1 MARTRASKG
10 SAAATA
16 KAKADKTAAAASA
29 PRTYS
34 LAPESESPP
43 RLFIIPK
50 TATPAAQIV
59 TLQNPRYARPA
70 RYFVCPEAGFFECT
84 KITTPTSAPR
94 SWLLE
99 NATDENGAKKEGL
112 DSQMAQDAEL
122 YAVTPIDPIFLLL
135 PGLASIKGARSG
147 AETKAPKKRMFMSS
161 DDHFDALSEPNNHLS
176 EVLRLPGLREKL
188 EARMAAVCD
197 TVDAADEQMFRLNE
211 SKLLDEILS
220 KAKRMSNQGLP
231 KSMEEKFVK
240 KALEAP
246 IMGIRSQPLANAG
259 TKPDSTLSSSS
270 TPQPDSADSQ
280 STVSSVETSATSLS
294 EASTAAT
301 SISSE
306 STPGTNG
313 SEAVTNAM
321 TASEEII
328 KLQRL
333 RIAFNFICSCYI
345 APSLAETLKS
355 MLTADAT
362 KSRVDFKPLD
372 EYLAQLAKLRQ
383 DAAAA
388 RSTDYSRKRA
398 ADDEEDERAEK
409 RRKKEEEE
417 KAKKAK
423 QSRGVKELMKVNTT
437 GMKKMSDFFKK
448 K

>member
-1 MARTRASKG
+1 IPNKLRSAAMAKTRASKG

-16 KAKADKTAAAASA
+16 KVKVEKSAAAASA

-34 LAPESESPP
+34 LAPESEGPP

-59 TLQNPRYARPA
+59 TLQNPRYARPT
-70 RYFVCPEAGFFECT
+70 RYFVCPEAGFFECI
-84 KITTPTSAPR
+84 KISTPTLAPR

-99 NATDENGAKKEGL
+99 NVKDESGVRREGL

-122 YAVTPIDPIFLLL
+122 YAVTPIDPVFLLL
-135 PGLASIKGARSG
+135 PGLASVKGARSG

-161 DDHFDALSEPNNHLS
+161 DDHLDALSGSNDHLS

-188 EARMAAVCD
+188 EARMAVVCE

-220 KAKRMSNQGLP
+220 KAKRMSKQGLP

-246 IMGIRSQPLANAG
+246 IMGIRSQPLTN
-259 TKPDSTLSSSS
+259 PDST
-270 TPQPDSADSQ
+270 DSQ
-280 STVSSVETSATSLS
+280 STVSYVEASATSLS
-294 EASTAAT
+294 DASTAAT
-301 SISSE
+301 PLSSE
-306 STPGTNG
+306 SAPGAAA

-321 TASEEII
+321 SASEEVI

-345 APSLAETLKS
+345 APPLADTLKN

-362 KSRVDFKPLD
+362 KGRVDFKPLD
-372 EYLAQLAKLRQ
+372 EYLVQLMKLRQ